1 VPAVTTTTD
10 QAASLRKLVS
20 ASKTTTVPRKGRVI
34 SVTSGKGGV
43 GKTNISINLAYALAS
58 MGRRVYL
65 LDADLGLANID
76 VLLNLTPAYTI
87 DDVLSGEMELRDI
100 IADGPGNI
108 KVLPSSSGVVEMAE
122 LDEDRQAHLLEKL
135 KDLDDDMD
143 YLIID
148 TGAGIAGNVLRFSVC
163 ADEIILVVA
172 AEPSS
177 MTDAYSVIKVMAS
190 RYDIRSFNL
199 LANSLESPKQGER
212 VFEHLQKVSR
222 DFLQLELNY
231 LGGIPRD
238 PKLIK
243 AVRSQRPLLEM
254 FPDSPA
260 AKSIKAL
267 AQHIETS
274 ASLPRS
280 LAETP
285 RSDKS
290 LRFWERI
297 LQWREKKN

>member
-1 VPAVTTTTD
+1 MPAVTSTTD

-20 ASKTTTVPRKGRVI
+20 DSKPAEAPRKGRVI

-43 GKTNISINLAYALAS
+43 GKTNVSINLAYALAAL
-58 MGRRVYL
+58 GRRVYL
-65 LDADLGLANID
+65 LDADLGLANVD
-76 VLLNLTPAYTI
+76 VLLNLTPTYTL
-87 DDVLSGEMELRDI
+87 DDVLAGEKELRDI
-100 IADGPGNI
+100 VVDGPGNI
-108 KVLPSSSGVVEMAE
+108 KVLPSSTGVVEMAE
-122 LDEDRQAHLLEKL
+122 LDEERQTRLLEKL
-135 KDLDDDMD
+135 RELDESID

-148 TGAGIAGNVLRFSVC
+148 TGAGIASNVLRFNVC
-163 ADEIILVVA
+163 ADEIILVVTP
-172 AEPSS
+172 EPSS

-199 LANSLESPKQGER
+199 LANSLDSPKEGDR
-212 VFEHLQKVSR
+212 VFERLQKVTR

-238 PKLIK
+238 PKLIR

-267 AQHIETS
+267 AEHVESS
-274 ASLPRS
+274 ANATRS

-285 RSDKS
+285 RNDKP

-297 LQWREKKN
+297 LQWREKEN

>member
-1 VPAVTTTTD
+1 MPAVTATTD

-148 TGAGIAGNVLRFSVC
+148 TGAGIAANVLRFSVC

-172 AEPSS
+172 ATTGEEAGWRKLHLIANNDDLFCSK
-177 MTDAYSVIKVMAS
+177 DS
-190 RYDIRSFNL
+190 RYGIFECD
-199 LANSLESPKQGER
+199 LAG
-212 VFEHLQKVSR
+212 
-222 DFLQLELNY
+222 
-231 LGGIPRD
+231 
-238 PKLIK
+238 LIK
-243 AVRSQRPLLEM
+243 DATQVLFCFAHVLGYDPTQVHPKEIHSKFASNDASNHCLSGTRWT
-254 FPDSPA
+254 
-260 AKSIKAL
+260 IK
-267 AQHIETS
+267 
-274 ASLPRS
+274 
-280 LAETP
+280 
-285 RSDKS
+285 
-290 LRFWERI
+290 
-297 LQWREKKN
+297 